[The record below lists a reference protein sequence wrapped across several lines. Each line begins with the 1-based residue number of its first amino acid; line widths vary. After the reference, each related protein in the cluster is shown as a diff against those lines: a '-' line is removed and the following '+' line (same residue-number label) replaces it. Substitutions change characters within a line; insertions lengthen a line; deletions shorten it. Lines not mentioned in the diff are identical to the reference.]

1 MSLKFWREYVYS
13 IYTFSTMDDQDWTP
27 VVIKRRGAAKPTGL
41 AAQADRAGR
50 VKAETKAAVSAASR
64 AAGIERAAEAGN
76 LKLKKVSAESRQ
88 ALVQARLARKLT
100 QDQAD
105 VAATLPKHTFK
116 GLEAGTLHP
125 SPDML
130 RKVSREFHVDM
141 KLE

>member
-1 MSLKFWREYVYS
+1 
-13 IYTFSTMDDQDWTP
+13 MDDQDWTP
-27 VVIKRRGAAKPTGL
+27 VVLRRRGGAPKTGL

-64 AAGIERAAEAGN
+64 AAGIERAAEEGR
-76 LKLKKVSAESRQ
+76 LKLKKVCAESRQ
-88 ALVQARLARKLT
+88 ALVQARLARKLS

-116 GLEAGTLHP
+116 GLEAGSLHP
-125 SPDML
+125 SPEVL
-130 RKVSREFHVDM
+130 RKVAREFHVDI